1 MDEENFQL
9 VKKVHLQAMVPNIIT
24 LEWFGMHTIQA
35 IYRKVRDVKEE
46 RDYYTVESGT
56 FIYFVFHNKYM
67 NNMVK
72 HFNWLTQ
79 NNHVSD
85 PT

>member
-1 MDEENFQL
+1 MDEKNFQL
-9 VKKVHLQAMVPNIIT
+9 AKKVHLQAMLPYIT
-24 LEWFGMHTIQA
+24 LEWFGMYTIQA
-35 IYRKVRDVKEE
+35 IYRKVRDIKEE
-46 RDYYTVESGT
+46 KDYYTVKSDT
-56 FIYFVFHNKYM
+56 FIYFVFHNKFM

-79 NNHVSD
+79 NNYVSD